1 MSHLVAERYRVS
13 WDRAAERT
21 IARLP
26 EDARKALRD
35 IADDLAENP
44 WPGGCSK
51 MEGTKA
57 QWKKRTGNYRLVW
70 AVVKREQRVI
80 IVAADDR
87 SRVYRS

>member
-1 MSHLVAERYRVS
+1 
-13 WDRAAERT
+13 
-21 IARLP
+21 
-26 EDARKALRD
+26 
-35 IADDLAENP
+35 
-44 WPGGCSK
+44 